1 MTSGQLGG
9 AALVAVAAAAAS
21 LAIWITVRRWFVG
34 PRFERINYRGA
45 TLVTATGVVP
55 GAVAALAVM
64 SLRFT
69 AIGDSL
75 LCRQL
80 IASAAVI
87 AVFTVLGFVDD
98 LWAGRS
104 GGGFAGHLRELKR
117 GKITTGFTKAVGG
130 GLAAL
135 VAAAAMQPE
144 PDSWVSASMGGSVI
158 RDGALIALAANTINL
173 FDRAPLRAVKA
184 ALLLTGSV
192 AAASIA
198 EPGMAIAAVAL
209 FAVGALAV
217 PEAREHLMQG
227 DSGANAIGAALGAG
241 AVLSLSPIGRALLL
255 FVLLALNLASE
266 KISFTRV
273 INQSRILR
281 TIDRFGSPHRS

>member
-1 MTSGQLGG
+1 M
-9 AALVAVAAAAAS
+9 
-21 LAIWITVRRWFVG
+21 
-34 PRFERINYRGA
+34 
-45 TLVTATGVVP
+45 
-55 GAVAALAVM
+55 
-64 SLRFT
+64 
-69 AIGDSL
+69 
-75 LCRQL
+75 
-80 IASAAVI
+80 
-87 AVFTVLGFVDD
+87 
-98 LWAGRS
+98 
-104 GGGFAGHLRELKR
+104 
-117 GKITTGFTKAVGG
+117 
-130 GLAAL
+130 
-135 VAAAAMQPE
+135 
-144 PDSWVSASMGGSVI
+144 I